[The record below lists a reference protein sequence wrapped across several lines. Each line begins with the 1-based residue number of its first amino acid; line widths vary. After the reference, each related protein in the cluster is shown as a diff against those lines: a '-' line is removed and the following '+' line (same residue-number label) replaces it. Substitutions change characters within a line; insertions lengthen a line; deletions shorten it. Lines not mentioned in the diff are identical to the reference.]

1 VRVAICEDE
10 KVFSD
15 QLVEYINEWG
25 SINSIFVEIFVYN
38 SAEEFLFIWSEN
50 ENFEV
55 LFLDIK
61 MKTMTGIELA
71 KMMRK
76 TNKNIQIIFTTNMKE
91 YVFAG
96 YAVSAMQYLLKPI
109 AKKDCFICLNKVN
122 EINNNKKYYIFND
135 LGKTVKMLIT
145 DIICFEL
152 SSHIATM
159 YTLGEKYT
167 SRKTIAQILEE
178 VNDEAFIR
186 CHKSYIINIAHV
198 DSVSR
203 KSVMMSNNMEI
214 PVSKNVIDDLNDKFI
229 SYNLNKR

>member
-1 VRVAICEDE
+1 MRVAICEDE

>member
-1 VRVAICEDE
+1 VRIAICEDE

-25 SINSIFVEIFVYN
+25 NANSVFVEIFIYN

-109 AKKDCFICLNKVN
+109 SKKDCFICLNKVN

-167 SRKTIAQILEE
+167 FRKTIAQILEE
-178 VNDEAFIR
+178 VDDEAFIR

-203 KSVMMSNNMEI
+203 KSVSIRDINNKINEAG
-214 PVSKNVIDDLNDKFI
+214 
-229 SYNLNKR
+229 